1 MHVAIARRV
10 RADPDTLFRLVAA
23 VEDWPRILPHYR
35 FVRVLRDTGAG
46 QRLVEMAAR
55 RDLLP
60 DLLPSGWFQPFIP
73 LRWTAVQALEPAGRR
88 ITFEH
93 VGGPSRGMRVA
104 WTFEPESD
112 GRVRVEIH
120 HVFEPAWGVPDAIV
134 RLVVGEYL
142 VNGVAGRTLRHIARL
157 AEVGS

>member
-23 VEDWPRILPHYR
+23 VEDWPRLLPHYR
-35 FVRVLRDTGAG
+35 FVHVLRDLGAG

-60 DLLPSGWFQPFIP
+60 DRLASGWFKPSIP
-73 LRWTAVQALEPAGRR
+73 LRWTAVQALEPAERR

-104 WTFEPESD
+104 WQFEPEAD
-112 GRVRVEIH
+112 GRVLVEIR
-120 HVFEPAWGVPDAIV
+120 HVFEPAWGVPDSVV
-134 RLVVGEYL
+134 RLVVGEYI
-142 VNGVAGRTLRHIARL
+142 VNGVAGRTLRQLAAL
-157 AEVGS
+157 AEVGR